1 MDCHDAL
8 MARRRKKSGKS
19 VSRKNHLDKSLPS
32 LPSHIMP
39 GTGFTSMEATTDA
52 PLELPGSL
60 PPSRID
66 SVATNHRDESPTLS
80 ERELRSELGDGISER
95 KTNKSQSEVP
105 NHRQETSSRNAARFE
120 MPADDYI
127 PMALDPAVVEAVSPM
142 GNERPETDEKSEPT
156 TLKSDYF
163 NIKEKSSKR
172 KVMKDSRVG
181 ELSKQ
186 SESQPNS
193 PVAAVKQ
200 DDSLEKRRAAAAA
213 AAASVLESREIP
225 SRSQSEQ
232 DSFRLQ
238 EAPKRRKSIGQ
249 QYVGPGSKE
258 SFPILSL
265 DSTPIDLS
273 LTNKFPSPGPLRE
286 QHINIGQSDQTR
298 NSQLAT
304 PTQKSSLSV
313 PDSKHGEN
321 SDIPTI
327 PKRGDSLQK
336 PQVVPRK
343 EVPGSRSASYESN
356 HETVLPLTGRS
367 YENSSSM
374 NGGLVISRPIESP
387 VSKSVNATTIES
399 GDDSANGDS
408 FISPRA
414 APPRPADNAGKHK
427 TRTSVGTIRS
437 DSRNG
442 EPGSPV
448 VNRFQQSE
456 TDEGRTTEDGGPG
469 FFTRTFSKSVRHA
482 RSHSDRGSRNSREQK
497 WPKTPVNGSSQPDR
511 DLASPTMS
519 SPDPKASDTTLA
531 NQEIARLRH
540 ESILERQRVQEL
552 EAKVAELET
561 TLEGKAAIN
570 KVNSELREKRSTMVI
585 LDGQKEIVIRELEVI
600 TEHLQAAKSSDKKLD
615 LNSMQQKMLT
625 DFVNELN
632 KLRDSYTPQIE
643 ALLQQKSD
651 LQDDLDLLI
660 QNRDRAAREFEQLSS
675 KNAQLAELNNQLVST
690 VQELQAKLQDQKGS
704 TPGLGIYTHYHT
716 KDKSHLSF
724 DSRDLRDSISDLQY
738 SGTTVHDHNSDATT
752 ILHAPQVVNIQ
763 KGQASKRSYWKK
775 EGMMAK
781 GMKGLKGAFT
791 STDNRTGR
799 EGSVGG
805 LTEGIPYGQMA
816 SGGEPMPVTTLQ
828 GDRQGLAFFAQP
840 KGRTGPKPSMRDNFA
855 NIPAAD
861 PSSMFNPIYVSRL
874 LTMQVIFGSELE
886 MRAAYEG
893 VNIPY
898 VVTRCVREVEDR
910 GMLWC
915 QSIKPLC

>member
-8 MARRRKKSGKS
+8 MARRRKKSGKT
-19 VSRKNHLDKSLPS
+19 VSRKHHLDKSLPS
-32 LPSHIMP
+32 LPSHAASA
-39 GTGFTSMEATTDA
+39 TGFTSTETASDA
-52 PLELPGSL
+52 FLELPGST
-60 PPSRID
+60 PQSRID
-66 SVATNHRDESPTLS
+66 SAAANHRDESPAPS
-80 ERELRSELGDGISER
+80 ERELRNELGDGISER
-95 KTNKSQSEVP
+95 KTTKSQSEVP
-105 NHRQETSSRNAARFE
+105 NYRHETNSRNTARFE

-127 PMALDPAVVEAVSPM
+127 PMALDPAVIEAASPL
-142 GNERPETDEKSEPT
+142 GIERAETDEKPNEPIKT
-156 TLKSDYF
+156 EPVAPGPDYF

-172 KVMKDSRVG
+172 KVMKDPRLG

-193 PVAAVKQ
+193 PVTAVKQ

-213 AAASVLESREIP
+213 AAAAVLESREIP

-238 EAPKRRKSIGQ
+238 EAPKRRRSIGQ

-273 LTNKFPSPGPLRE
+273 LTSQFPAPGPLRE
-286 QHINIGQSDQTR
+286 QHVNIGQSDSAR

-304 PTQKSSLSV
+304 PTQKSALSV

-321 SDIPTI
+321 SDIPNL

-336 PQVVPRK
+336 PQLVPRK

-356 HETVLPLTGRS
+356 HETILPLSARS

-427 TRTSVGTIRS
+427 TKSSVGTIRS
-437 DSRNG
+437 ESRNG

-448 VNRFQQSE
+448 VNRFQHSE
-456 TDEGRTTEDGGPG
+456 TDEGRTTEEGGPG

-482 RSHSDRGSRNSREQK
+482 RSHSDRGSRNSREHK
-497 WPKTPVNGSSQPDR
+497 WPKTPVNGGSHPDR

-519 SPDPKASDTTLA
+519 SPDPKVSDTTLA

-552 EAKVAELET
+552 EAKVAELESA
-561 TLEGKAAIN
+561 LEGKATIN
-570 KVNSELREKRSTMVI
+570 KVNSELREKRSTMVV

-625 DFVNELN
+625 DFVDELN

-651 LQDDLDLLI
+651 LQDDLDQLI
-660 QNRDRAAREFEQLSS
+660 QKRDRAAREFEQLSM
-675 KNAQLAELNNQLVST
+675 KNAQLAELNNQLVGT
-690 VQELQAKLQDQKGS
+690 VQELQAKLHDQKGS
-704 TPGLGIYTHYHT
+704 VPGLGIYTHYGP

-738 SGTTVHDHNSDATT
+738 SGSTIADHNSDAAT
-752 ILHAPQVVNIQ
+752 ILHAPQAVNIQ

-791 STDNRTGR
+791 STDNRPGR

-805 LTEGIPYGQMA
+805 LTEGIPYGQMV

-828 GDRQGLAFFAQP
+828 GDRQGLGFFTQQ
-840 KGRTGPKPSMRDNFA
+840 KGRTGPKPPMPGNFT
-855 NIPAAD
+855 NVPAAE
-861 PSSMFNPIYVSRL
+861 PSGMFNAIYVSRL
-874 LTMQVIFGSELE
+874 LTV
-886 MRAAYEG
+886 
-893 VNIPY
+893 
-898 VVTRCVREVEDR
+898 
-910 GMLWC
+910 
-915 QSIKPLC
+915 